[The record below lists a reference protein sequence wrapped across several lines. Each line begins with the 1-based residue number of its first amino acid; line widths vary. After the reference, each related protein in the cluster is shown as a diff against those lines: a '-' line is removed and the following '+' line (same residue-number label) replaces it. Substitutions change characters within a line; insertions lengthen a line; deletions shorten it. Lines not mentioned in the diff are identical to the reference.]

1 MNPETWIY
9 ATWLIKVVLYLGIA
23 FIVGGAFSYFLLC
36 RYVEIKQAILK
47 YITIGA

>member
-23 FIVGGAFSYFLLC
+23 FIVGGAFSYFLLG
-36 RYVEIKQAILK
+36 R
-47 YITIGA
+47 